1 MSKKGKLIVISGPSG
16 VGKDTIAEEYLKNNN
31 AILSISATTR
41 EIRADEKD
49 GVNYYY
55 LTKEEF
61 ERRIKE
67 EDFFEYAMYNN
78 CYYGTPKS
86 NIIENLNNGIDVI
99 LVIEYQGAFKV
110 KELMGEDSILIFL
123 LPPSLEILEERLRQ
137 RGSDSE
143 DMIKNRMNIA
153 NIEIEASKKY
163 DYRVVNDDIKKTIEE
178 IKNIV
183 KKEKEN

>member
-1 MSKKGKLIVISGPSG
+1 MGTSKI
-16 VGKDTIAEEYLKNNN
+16 E
-31 AILSISATTR
+31 
-41 EIRADEKD
+41 
-49 GVNYYY
+49 
-55 LTKEEF
+55 
-61 ERRIKE
+61 
-67 EDFFEYAMYNN
+67 
-78 CYYGTPKS
+78 
-86 NIIENLNNGIDVI
+86 ENLNNGIDVI
-99 LVIEYQGAFKV
+99 LVIEYKGAFKV

-153 NIEIEASKKY
+153 NVEIEESKKY